1 MSHELLEVKPL
12 TIVPCALCGTS
23 GQVEEMTTDGDGRFY
38 CGRLS
43 QAALTEFRAQI
54 KACDER
60 QQSARANARRAELA
74 RVAAEVQAAETAAAG
89 DSEPGGPD
97 TAGPATETTEMPA
110 GDEPAA
116 EAETP
121 AGDAA

>member
-12 TIVPCALCGTS
+12 TTVPCALCGKP
-23 GQVEEMTTDGDGRFY
+23 GQVEDMTTDGDGQFY

-60 QQSARANARRAELA
+60 QQSARANARLAEMA
-74 RVAAEVQAAETAAAG
+74 QAAAEVQAADPAAAEG
-89 DSEPGGPD
+89 GEPARSD
-97 TAGPATETTEMPA
+97 TAEPAETTETPA

-116 EAETP
+116 ETDSGQ
-121 AGDAA
+121 AGDAS